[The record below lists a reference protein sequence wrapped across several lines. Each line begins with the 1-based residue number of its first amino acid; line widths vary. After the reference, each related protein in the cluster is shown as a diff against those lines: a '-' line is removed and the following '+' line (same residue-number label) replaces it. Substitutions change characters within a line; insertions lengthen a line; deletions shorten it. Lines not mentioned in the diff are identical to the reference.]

1 MALKKAIPTDYGVNA
16 EYWNIGAAQED
27 FKGAGLHLTLY
38 GYLDAAARQ
47 AGKQPLAA
55 YTVQLTG
62 DDYSPDAQRA
72 DWYGK
77 LKGKPEWAD
86 AEDA

>member
-1 MALKKAIPTDYGVNA
+1 MALKKATPTDFGVSA

-27 FKGAGLHLTLY
+27 FKGCGVTLTLY
-38 GYLDAAARQ
+38 GYLDAAARE

-55 YTVQLTG
+55 YQIQLAG
-62 DDYSPDAQRA
+62 DDYRPDGQRA

-77 LKGKPEWAD
+77 LKSKPEWAD